1 MNTDGKKYK
10 IEIPSIG
17 EDIFRNQFGDMGNS
31 RKHSKQKNKPSLL
44 SEIYKDRNICSH
56 NQQQQ
61 RKKYLSF

>member
-31 RKHSKQKNKPSLL
+31 RKHNK
-44 SEIYKDRNICSH
+44 
-56 NQQQQ
+56 
-61 RKKYLSF
+61 